1 MPFKTHSEI
10 QTTLQKFGFKLNKNH
25 YICGNFEEVL
35 PYVERWKGEKNNL
48 EYDVDGLVIK
58 VNSLDFQK
66 KLGMTAK
73 FPRWA
78 VAYKYEAEK
87 AETKVENIICQV
99 GRTGA
104 ITPVAVL
111 TPVFLSGST
120 VSRATLHNEDEIK
133 RKDIRVGDRV
143 VIEKAGEIIP
153 KVVEVVKFAKAKRGA
168 PFKMPVQCSECK
180 GTCVALR

>member
-1 MPFKTHSEI
+1 M
-10 QTTLQKFGFKLNKNH
+10 
-25 YICGNFEEVL
+25 
-35 PYVERWKGEKNNL
+35 PYVEKWRTEKNNL

-58 VNSLDFQK
+58 VNSLSFQK
-66 KLGMTAK
+66 KLGATTK

-87 AETKVENIICQV
+87 AETKVENIVCQV

-104 ITPVAVL
+104 ITPVALL
-111 TPVFLSGST
+111 TPVFISGST

-143 VIEKAGEIIP
+143 VIEKSGEIIP
-153 KVVEVVKFAKAKRGA
+153 KVVKVILSTKVKRGA
-168 PFKMPVQCSECK
+168 LF
-180 GTCVALR
+180 